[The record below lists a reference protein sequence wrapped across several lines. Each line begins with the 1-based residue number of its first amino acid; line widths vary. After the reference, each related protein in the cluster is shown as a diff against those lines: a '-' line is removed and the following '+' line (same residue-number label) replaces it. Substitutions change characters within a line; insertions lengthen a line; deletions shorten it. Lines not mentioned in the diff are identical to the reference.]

1 MIFYIKYRKQRFTNN
16 RILQNKNGTRMD
28 VWAEHVTKRGVMDLN
43 EKCALQP
50 PQAHTSFL
58 LR

>member
-1 MIFYIKYRKQRFTNN
+1 
-16 RILQNKNGTRMD
+16 MD
-28 VWAEHVTKRGVMDLN
+28 VWAEHVTKRGVMDPN

-58 LR
+58 LNNVSLSFDHNKNFFY